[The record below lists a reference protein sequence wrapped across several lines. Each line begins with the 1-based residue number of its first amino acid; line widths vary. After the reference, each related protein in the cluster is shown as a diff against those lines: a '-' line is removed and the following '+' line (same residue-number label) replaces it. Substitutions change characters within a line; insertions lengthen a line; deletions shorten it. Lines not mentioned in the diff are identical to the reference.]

1 MAKILI
7 IEDDNDIAQIEKDY
21 LNINDFEVFIENDGV
36 KGLNEALTGNYD
48 LVLLDVMLPSMDG
61 YEICKKIRESL
72 DIPILMVSSKDEEI
86 SKIKS
91 FGIGADDYIE
101 KPFSPN
107 ELVMRVKAN
116 LSQYN
121 RLKGERKPSKME
133 IGDVTVYTDSRR
145 VTVFEK
151 EIELK
156 NKEYEL
162 LVFLM
167 INADKVLSKEEIYE
181 KIWGFDALGDL
192 ATVTVHIN
200 RLREKIEKNPSKPQY
215 IETVWGAG
223 YRFKAR

>member
-121 RLKGERKPSKME
+121 RLKGERKPSKMK
-133 IGDVTVYTDSRR
+133 IGNVTVYTDSRR

-167 INADKVLSKEEIYE
+167 INADKVFSKEEIYE

-223 YRFKAR
+223 YRFKAC

>member
-21 LNINDFEVFIENDGV
+21 LNINDFDVFIENDGV

-133 IGDVTVYTDSRR
+133 IGNVTVYTDSRR

-167 INADKVLSKEEIYE
+167 INADKVFSKEEIYE

-223 YRFKAR
+223 YRFKAC

>member
-133 IGDVTVYTDSRR
+133 IGNVTVYTDSRR

-167 INADKVLSKEEIYE
+167 INADKVFSKEEIYE

-200 RLREKIEKNPSKPQY
+200 RLREKIEKNPSKPEY

-223 YRFKAR
+223 YRFKAC